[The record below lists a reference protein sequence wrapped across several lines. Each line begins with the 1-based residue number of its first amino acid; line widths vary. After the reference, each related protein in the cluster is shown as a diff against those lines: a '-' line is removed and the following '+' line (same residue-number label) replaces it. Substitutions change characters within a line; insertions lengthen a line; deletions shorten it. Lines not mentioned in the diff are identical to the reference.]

1 MRGKRWSEETKAAA
15 MADLA
20 AGMKVKDVAE
30 KYGMPHST
38 AGALSPSSKPG
49 ALKIQ
54 KMLDLQDVADLF
66 SDHTRLNFA
75 AQEAILRKFTDAKW
89 LDRQPATELIGAY
102 ATLFAK
108 GGKLLGA
115 QFGPPAAAVGS
126 DDDHDQDAA

>member
-1 MRGKRWSEETKAAA
+1 

-54 KMLDLQDVADLF
+54 KMMDLQDVADLF
-66 SDHTRLNFA
+66 REHVGLQFEAQA
-75 AQEAILRKFTDAKW
+75 AMLRQMTDARY
-89 LDRQPATELIGAY
+89 LARQPLADITAAY
-102 ATLFAK
+102 TAVFDK
-108 GGKLLGA
+108 SGKLLGA
-115 QFGPPAAAVGS
+115 LFGPPAASIGS
-126 DDDHDQDAA
+126 DDPGDDQDAAQ